1 MKFSLLFAMLLVS
14 TQAFS
19 NEAAKKTKAVS
30 AEQVG
35 KSKPVTI
42 KVAPE
47 NISQGAKEDE
57 ADQVITNRR
66 LRADAGSLSKWSGS
80 LYFNYQGGSAA
91 DPLKP
96 NRPNIV
102 AGADALAL
110 QNFTG
115 TVGIRYRL
123 TALDSITANTG
134 FFITTPFHD
143 RIKTKDPK
151 LKESFEDTNRKLNVN
166 DPSLKYIH
174 LDKIWGLQSVTNFTP
189 TLITNNQQHDVGYR
203 SSWLLSQTFMKDFGN
218 GFSLGLAGQ
227 SVFYTYEVEDP
238 ANNGKIA
245 KNVLGL
251 YPAAEY
257 VINDT
262 FNVRTVFGTWVYEQ
276 TRAAA
281 SDTWVKRKVYQS
293 VGLGISLGRDV
304 FLYPNIQYIPSDIR
318 SDRTNIAIS
327 ANVNVF

>member
-1 MKFSLLFAMLLVS
+1 MKLFIAMTLLMSSLAW
-14 TQAFS
+14 
-19 NEAAKKTKAVS
+19 
-30 AEQVG
+30 AETETTTEEQTS
-35 KSKPVTI
+35 KSKPVSI
-42 KVAPE
+42 QIGSE
-47 NISQGAKEDE
+47 NKKEDV
-57 ADQVITNRR
+57 ADQMITNRR
-66 LRADAGSLSKWSGS
+66 LRADSGSLSKWSGS
-80 LYFNYQGGSAA
+80 LYFNYQGGSVA

-102 AGADALAL
+102 AGADALSL

-123 TALDSITANTG
+123 TALDSITASTG

-143 RIKTKDPK
+143 RIDTKDPQ
-151 LKESFEDTNRKLNVN
+151 LKKSFKDTNRKLNIN
-166 DPSLKYIH
+166 DPLLKYLH
-174 LDKIWGLQSVTNFTP
+174 LDKVFGLQSVTNFTP
-189 TLITNNQQHDVGYR
+189 TLITNSQQHDVGYR
-203 SSWLLSQTFMKDFGN
+203 SSWLLAQTFMKEWGN
-218 GFSLGLAGQ
+218 GFSVGVATQG
-227 SVFYTYEVEDP
+227 VFYTYEAEDP
-238 ANNGKIA
+238 SNNHKIA
-245 KNVLGL
+245 KNVLGI

-276 TRAAA
+276 TRNLE

-293 VGLGISLGRDV
+293 VGLGISLSRDV